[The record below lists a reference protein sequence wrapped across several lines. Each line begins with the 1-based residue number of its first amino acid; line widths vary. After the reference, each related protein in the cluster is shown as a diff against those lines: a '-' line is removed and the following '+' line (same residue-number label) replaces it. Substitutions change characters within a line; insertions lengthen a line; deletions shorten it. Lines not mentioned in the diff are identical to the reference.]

1 MSGMK
6 HALLLAAGLLSTAA
20 GANPDLETLREQVR
34 LAECAFA
41 RSMADRDF
49 EAFAR
54 HVADDTVFF
63 APGMRRGK
71 AQVLE
76 GWKRFFEGAQA
87 PFSWAPQQVEMLA
100 DGSLGYS
107 TGLVRGP
114 DGKAN
119 SRFNSVWRR
128 NGQGQWQVVFDSG
141 SPLSEAEKAKAAE
154 PDARPCAK

>member
-1 MSGMK
+1 MK
-6 HALLLAAGLLSTAA
+6 PSLILAACLLAAPAIA
-20 GANPDLETLREQVR
+20 QPDLEALREQVR
-34 LAECAFA
+34 SAECAFA

-49 EAFAR
+49 EAFGR
-54 HVADDTVFF
+54 YVADDTVFF

-114 DGKAN
+114 DGKAT

-128 NGQGQWQVVFDSG
+128 NARGQWQVVFDSG
-141 SPLSEAEKAKAAE
+141 SPLSEAEKAKASE
-154 PDARPCAK
+154 PDARPCTKP